1 MGLGLLLVLLA
12 AFFFCF
18 QNVIVRVLFSA
29 HPVFGVLQTGGFV
42 EPTLPNSFLLLALR
56 TVLVVPLLALLAP
69 AIYPNTWQ
77 DIHQLGATNK
87 RRELGLAIAGGLLM
101 FLYLALLYL
110 AIGLIPTGIALTLFF
125 SYPVFTALFSWQ
137 IFGSR
142 PSPFL
147 WLIMGLIFVGSALT
161 VPQTAFSLGHN
172 SALGVAL
179 ALASGVVYALYSVN
193 AQKSFASIH
202 PVPFTWMSFAI
213 TLVLSILSLLF
224 WHGDLQ
230 GLPWTS
236 LWIGSLLSG
245 LVTLAGHLLNNIGIG
260 IIGATPAAMI
270 ASTNP
275 ALTVVL
281 AWMAIQETLNSRQIL
296 GVLIVTL
303 SVALLSRDRTLS
315 QTKT

>member
-1 MGLGLLLVLLA
+1 M
-12 AFFFCF
+12 
-18 QNVIVRVLFSA
+18 RVLFSP
-29 HPVFGVLQTGGFV
+29 HPIFGVFQTGGFV

-69 AIYPNTWQ
+69 SIYPDTWR
-77 DIHQLGATNK
+77 DVRQLGERGK
-87 RRELGLAIAGGLLM
+87 RKELGLAIAGGLLM

-137 IFGSR
+137 MFGSG

-161 VPQTAFSLGHN
+161 VPQTAFSLAHN

-179 ALASGVVYALYSVN
+179 ALVSGVVYALYSVN
-193 AQKSFASIH
+193 AQKSFVSIH
-202 PVPFTWMSFAI
+202 PVPFTWVSFAI
-213 TLVLSILSLLF
+213 TLVLSALSLLV
-224 WHGDLQ
+224 WHGQLQ
-230 GLPWTS
+230 GLPWTA

-245 LVTLAGHLLNNIGIG
+245 LVTLAGHLLNNIGIRV
-260 IIGATPAAMI
+260 IGATSAAMI

-281 AWMAIQETLNSRQIL
+281 AWFAIQETLNGKQIV

-303 SVALLSRDRTLS
+303 SVALLSRNLTLS
-315 QTKT
+315 KPKT

>member
-1 MGLGLLLVLLA
+1 MGFFCVLLA

-18 QNVIVRVLFSA
+18 QNVIVRVLFSS
-29 HPVFGVLQTGGFV
+29 HPIFGLFQTGGFV

-69 AIYPNTWQ
+69 AIYPNTWK
-77 DIHQLGATNK
+77 DIYQLGRVSK
-87 RRELGLAIAGGLLM
+87 RKELGLAIAGGLLM

-125 SYPVFTALFSWQ
+125 SYPVFTALLAWRF
-137 IFGSR
+137 FGSR

-147 WLIMGLIFVGSALT
+147 WLIMGLIFVGSVLTLPKIAL
-161 VPQTAFSLGHN
+161 SLGDN
-172 SALGVAL
+172 STLGVAL

-202 PVPFTWMSFAI
+202 PVPFTWISFAI
-213 TLVLSILSLLF
+213 TLLLSALSLLA
-224 WHGDLQ
+224 WHGQLQ
-230 GLPWTS
+230 GLPWTA

-245 LVTLAGHLLNNIGIG
+245 IVTLTGHLLNNLGIQ

-281 AWMAIQETLNSRQIL
+281 AWVAIQETLISRQIV
-296 GVLIVTL
+296 GVLVVTL